1 MKGSTEE
8 ITFFKRIKIAIF
20 ELENYGNFLL
30 EGLAPA
36 IKYFF
41 MLLLI
46 ASILI
51 SLFSTYNFSK
61 MINKLSTYIQNE
73 LPNFTYENGV
83 LKFDNNVDAYDDE
96 YNLNFFVNTSDNVTE
111 NDITEYKNSISEQGI
126 ILLQNKVII
135 KYGTNNEIDETYDN
149 IANIYGLNIDEI
161 LTKADLES
169 RINKDSIPTLITMV
183 FVALVITSY
192 ITSIITMISIV
203 FIITILGTIT
213 SSICS
218 LAFDIRHLIALSIY
232 SISLSVVLT
241 TVYSCAV
248 KIKYF
253 EIPYFDTVCFL
264 ISCIY
269 IIAAMFMIKTDVIKQ
284 KQELAKIIEE
294 QERVRKEKELEHLSN
309 DKEKKN
315 TEDKKENDK
324 EKDENEDTEDE
335 TVIENKEPDGSEI

>member
-183 FVALVITSY
+183 FVALVIT
-192 ITSIITMISIV
+192 
-203 FIITILGTIT
+203 ILGTIT

-309 DKEKKN
+309 DKEKKK
-315 TEDKKENDK
+315 TEDKQENDK

-335 TVIENKEPDGSEI
+335 PVIENKEPDGSEI

>member
-149 IANIYGLNIDEI
+149 IANIYGLNIDE
-161 LTKADLES
+161 TK
-169 RINKDSIPTLITMV
+169 RRN
-183 FVALVITSY
+183 
-192 ITSIITMISIV
+192 
-203 FIITILGTIT
+203 
-213 SSICS
+213 
-218 LAFDIRHLIALSIY
+218 
-232 SISLSVVLT
+232 
-241 TVYSCAV
+241 
-248 KIKYF
+248 
-253 EIPYFDTVCFL
+253 
-264 ISCIY
+264 IY
-269 IIAAMFMIKTDVIKQ
+269 I
-284 KQELAKIIEE
+284 
-294 QERVRKEKELEHLSN
+294 
-309 DKEKKN
+309 
-315 TEDKKENDK
+315 
-324 EKDENEDTEDE
+324 
-335 TVIENKEPDGSEI
+335 SEGG